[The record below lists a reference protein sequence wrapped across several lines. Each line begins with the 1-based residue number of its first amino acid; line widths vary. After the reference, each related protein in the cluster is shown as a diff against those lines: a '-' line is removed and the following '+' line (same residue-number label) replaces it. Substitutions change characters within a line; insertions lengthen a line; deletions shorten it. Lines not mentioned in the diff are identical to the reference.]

1 MIQLYIYLYLFLS
14 QSSSHLADYRI
25 LNRIG
30 DDHAAAAAAAKS
42 LQLWPTL
49 CNPIDGSPPGLPVPG
64 ILQEEHWSGVP
75 LPSPTFLAVCLLMGF
90 AVCPCRALNWPV
102 SPVRDRSF
110 PSLIYSAQKM
120 CTAFSFSYQ
129 LA

>member
-1 MIQLYIYLYLFLS
+1 MPPFAPSPPVSLAHCFSFLLSSFHLLAYL
-14 QSSSHLADYRI
+14 
-25 LNRIG
+25 
-30 DDHAAAAAAAKS
+30 AAAAAAAKS
-42 LQLWPTL
+42 LQSCLTL
-49 CNPIDGSPPGLPVPG
+49 CDPIDGSPPGLPVPR

-75 LPSPTFLAVCLLMGF
+75 LPSLTFLAVCLLMGF
-90 AVCPCRALNWPV
+90 AVCPCRVLNWPV